1 MAEVAR
7 QGSFVIK
14 RSLGE
19 KQCLCAVKGGSVVG
33 GFVAGEIGALEVPP
47 PCCILGAGVPG
58 ARTEFLKYTY
68 SFV

>member
-1 MAEVAR
+1 MAR

-33 GFVAGEIGALEVPP
+33 GFVAGEIREIGALEVPP

-58 ARTEFLKYTY
+58 ARTEILKYTY